1 MVDNLG
7 AALASARSDALYAQ
21 LMFLFLGIPG
31 AAVAAL
37 LTAAVA
43 SAGRDRRRREYA
55 LLRVRGASART
66 LVRLGIG
73 EGLSVGVVGAAFGLG
88 LAALVARTVLRGD
101 GRGTASVTL
110 LEWSVAS
117 AVVGLA
123 IAALAIAVPGR
134 SDARDVS
141 VSDARR
147 AARPHGAAWWE
158 RRYLD
163 VAAIAVALAAFWAT
177 SRNGYNLVLAVEGV
191 PSISVSYWAF
201 LGPALLWLGIGLLIW
216 RVAALV
222 LAHGRRQLT
231 AALRPVSGPLSETVA
246 ASMSRQRN
254 LLARGTALAAL
265 AVAFAASTAVFDA
278 TFAHQAEVD
287 AVLTNGADVTVTE
300 SPGAVVGP
308 AGASAI
314 AQVPGVRSVEPLQH
328 RFAYVGNDLQD
339 LYGVD
344 PTTIVDAGKL
354 QDAYFSGGSAREL
367 MATLGRK
374 PDSVLVS
381 SETVRDFQL
390 VPGDQITLRLQ
401 DGQTKQ
407 YTDVPFH
414 YVGVANEFPTAPS
427 DSFLVANAAYVA
439 SATGSDAVG
448 AFLVDTGG
456 HDPASVAR
464 SVREALGPTV
474 AVNDIV
480 SSRKVIGSSLTAVD
494 LAGLTKIELGF
505 GLALVASA
513 TGLVVWLGLVER
525 RRTFA
530 IASALGA
537 SRRQLGG
544 FVWGE
549 ALFITAGGLVAG
561 AVAGWALS
569 AMLVTALRGVFDP
582 APSGLTIPWGYLAV
596 VGAIGLT
603 GVVVAVEATITA
615 GHRSS
620 VQILRTL

>member
-1 MVDNLG
+1 
-7 AALASARSDALYAQ
+7 
-21 LMFLFLGIPG
+21 
-31 AAVAAL
+31 
-37 LTAAVA
+37 
-43 SAGRDRRRREYA
+43 
-55 LLRVRGASART
+55 
-66 LVRLGIG
+66 
-73 EGLSVGVVGAAFGLG
+73 
-88 LAALVARTVLRGD
+88 
-101 GRGTASVTL
+101 
-110 LEWSVAS
+110 
-117 AVVGLA
+117 
-123 IAALAIAVPGR
+123 
-134 SDARDVS
+134 
-141 VSDARR
+141 
-147 AARPHGAAWWE
+147 
-158 RRYLD
+158 
-163 VAAIAVALAAFWAT
+163 
-177 SRNGYNLVLAVEGV
+177 
-191 PSISVSYWAF
+191 
-201 LGPALLWLGIGLLIW
+201 
-216 RVAALV
+216 
-222 LAHGRRQLT
+222 
-231 AALRPVSGPLSETVA
+231 
-246 ASMSRQRN
+246 
-254 LLARGTALAAL
+254 
-265 AVAFAASTAVFDA
+265 
-278 TFAHQAEVD
+278 
-287 AVLTNGADVTVTE
+287 
-300 SPGAVVGP
+300 
-308 AGASAI
+308 
-314 AQVPGVRSVEPLQH
+314 
-328 RFAYVGNDLQD
+328 
-339 LYGVD
+339 
-344 PTTIVDAGKL
+344 
-354 QDAYFSGGSAREL
+354 

-464 SVREALGPTV
+464 SVRQALGATV

-525 RRTFA
+525 SRTFA

-561 AVAGWALS
+561 AAAGWALS

-603 GVVVAVEATITA
+603 GVVAAVEATITA